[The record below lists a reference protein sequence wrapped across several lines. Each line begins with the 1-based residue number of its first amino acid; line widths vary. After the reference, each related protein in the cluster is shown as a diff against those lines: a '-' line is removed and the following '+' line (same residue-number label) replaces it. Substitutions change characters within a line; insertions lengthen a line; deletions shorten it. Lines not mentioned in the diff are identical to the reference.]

1 VGPQPLDLLAAASA
15 EGAWTVSEVT
25 RRARAVVENG
35 MHPLWVRGELT
46 DFHPARSGHWY
57 FALRDEQAQLRC
69 AMYAKHTRK
78 FTAPPTEG
86 MQVFA
91 LAQPTVYPEKG
102 EFQLTVVELLSS
114 DRDGM
119 RRAAFQKA
127 KANLEQDGLLDPRRK
142 RPLPPYPRRIAIVTS
157 RDSAVLHD
165 VRVVIA
171 RRWPLSQ
178 LVLVPAT
185 VQGVEAE
192 NELCRAL
199 SILPSIRFLDV
210 AIVGRGGGSQEDLWA
225 FNSERVARAV
235 AAAPVPVISAVGHET
250 DVTLCDLVADL
261 RAPTPSA
268 AAEAATPDRD
278 EMLEH
283 LGHLGGRLAQCLQ
296 ARADRVHDRV
306 TRSGERLT
314 GALRGVLDRAD
325 ARITTFAARLDALS
339 PLAVLG
345 RGYAIARG
353 EDGHV
358 LRRVDEFPPGLRF
371 RLRLTDGEVHAQ
383 RTGDG

>member
-1 VGPQPLDLLAAASA
+1 MGQPLDVLAAAST
-15 EGAWTVSEVT
+15 EGAFTVSEVT
-25 RRARAVVENG
+25 RRARTVVEHG

-46 DFHPARSGHWY
+46 DFKHARSGHWY
-57 FALRDEQAQLRC
+57 FALRDDQAQVRC
-69 AMYAKHTRK
+69 AMYAKYTRK

-102 EFQLTVVELLSS
+102 EFQLTVFELLSS
-114 DRDGM
+114 DRDGI
-119 RRAAFQKA
+119 RRAAFQNA
-127 KANLEQDGLLDPRRK
+127 KANLERDGLLDPRRK
-142 RPLPPYPRRIAIVTS
+142 RPLPSYPRRIAIVTS
-157 RDSAVLHD
+157 RDGAVLHD
-165 VRVVIA
+165 VKVVVA

-178 LVLVPAT
+178 LVLVPAA

-192 NELCRAL
+192 NELCKAL
-199 SILPSIRFLDV
+199 SLLPSIKFLDV

-235 AAAPVPVISAVGHET
+235 AAAPVPVIAAVGHET

-268 AAEAATPDRD
+268 AAEAATPDRA
-278 EMLEH
+278 EMLDH
-283 LGHLGGRLAQCLQ
+283 LGHLGDRLAQCLRS
-296 ARADRVHDRV
+296 RADRVHDRV
-306 TRSGERLT
+306 TRSDERLV
-314 GALRGVLDRAD
+314 GAMRGLLDRAESRLSTL
-325 ARITTFAARLDALS
+325 AGRLDALS

-353 EDGHV
+353 DDGHV
-358 LRRVDEFPPGLRF
+358 LRRREQFTPGLSF
-371 RLRLTDGEVHAQ
+371 RLRLQDGEVRAKAES
-383 RTGDG
+383 

>member
-1 VGPQPLDLLAAASA
+1 VAHPLDLLAAAST

-25 RRARAVVENG
+25 KRARAVVENG

-46 DFHPARSGHWY
+46 DFHPAKSGHWY
-57 FALRDEQAQLRC
+57 FALRDEHAQLRC
-69 AMYAKHTRK
+69 AMYAKYTRK

-119 RRAAFQKA
+119 RRAAYQKA
-127 KANLEQDGLLDPRRK
+127 KANLERDGLLDPARK
-142 RPLPPYPRRIAIVTS
+142 RPLPPFPRRIAIVTS
-157 RDSAVLHD
+157 RDGAVLHD

-178 LVLVPAT
+178 LVLVSAA

-199 SILPSIRFLDV
+199 SFLPRIRFVDV
-210 AIVGRGGGSQEDLWA
+210 VIVGRGGGSQEDLWA

-250 DVTLCDLVADL
+250 DITLCDLVADV

-268 AAEAATPDRD
+268 AAEAATPDRA
-278 EMLEH
+278 EMFEH
-283 LGHLGGRLAQCLQ
+283 LGHLGDRLAQSLRG
-296 ARADRVHDRV
+296 RAERMHERVA
-306 TRSGERLT
+306 RSGDRL
-314 GALRGVLDRAD
+314 ASMMQSHLDRSA
-325 ARITTFAARLDALS
+325 ARLGAQAGRLDALS

-345 RGYAIARG
+345 RGYAIARA

-358 LRRVDEFPPGLRF
+358 LSKLAQFPPGLRF
-371 RLRLTDGEVHAQ
+371 RLRVSDGELPVRRA
-383 RTGDG
+383 DG